1 MKKYIL
7 LALTGILLFT
17 SCDDFLDRTPK
28 SDLAPENYFRDKKDM
43 IKNHILFS
51 RIIMAFLSFIS
62 HRQSSSRALTGKA
75 LRTDLPLDY
84 FNAPRHPSA
93 H

>member
-43 IKNHILFS
+43 TYWNAGIYSAFASPFRSQSIHI
-51 RIIMAFLSFIS
+51 I
-62 HRQSSSRALTGKA
+62 
-75 LRTDLPLDY
+75 
-84 FNAPRHPSA
+84 N
-93 H
+93 

>member
-43 IKNHILFS
+43 
-51 RIIMAFLSFIS
+51 
-62 HRQSSSRALTGKA
+62 T
-75 LRTDLPLDY
+75 Y
-84 FNAPRHPSA
+84 WNAGIYSA
-93 H
+93 